1 MTDKKMQGW
10 LSEAKDPKIEQTIR
24 LLKIN
29 KKFLKDIDVLR
40 KKWSSFIIEHRAPI
54 DKFAIE
60 LVKMALRGF
69 LNKKEKPFNPNEE
82 EKKNLSDFGKLA
94 EQNLFTNAKLNQ
106 DVLNLC
112 KQHKLY
118 PISLWRDKIII
129 FIVTNDFSFSNKLA
143 GKGLAEYSSSEE
155 ISQIPEDMNFS
166 PKIEKNKDTKEQ
178 ELFIQI
184 YETTSLQDI
193 KKYWHTVKHYQDKLK
208 KAKKIGKRYYPKKS
222 LETAEKLFPLD
233 KTTKSEKYYEP
244 TLDKWI
250 NEKITDQKKALAIY
264 GNNLSNKKEEQ
275 KAKNTIKQIRHRYK
289 NM

>member
-29 KKFLKDIDVLR
+29 KKFLKDIAVLR

-60 LVKMALRGF
+60 IVKMALRGF
-69 LNKKEKPFNPNEE
+69 SNKKEKPFIPNEE
-82 EKKNLSDFGKLA
+82 EKKNLFDFGKLA

-129 FIVTNDFSFSNKLA
+129 FVVTNDFSFSNKLA
-143 GKGLAEYSSSEE
+143 GKGLVKDSSSEE
-155 ISQIPEDMNFS
+155 TSQIPEDMNFS
-166 PKIEKNKDTKEQ
+166 LKIKKNKDTKEK
-178 ELFIQI
+178 ELFVQI

-193 KKYWHTVKHYQDKLK
+193 KKYWHTVKHYKDKLK
-208 KAKKIGKRYYPKKS
+208 REKKIDKNYYPKKN
-222 LETAEKLFPLD
+222 LEIAEKLFPLD
-233 KTTKSEKYYEP
+233 KIKSKSDWEKY
-244 TLDKWI
+244 D
-250 NEKITDQKKALAIY
+250 AIY
-264 GNNLSNKKEEQ
+264 GEPTSSSKKDGEKETKKTKNLRK
-275 KAKNTIKQIRHRYK
+275 IRYRYK
-289 NM
+289 